1 MVNIIHRPTTLVT
14 VVPAQ
19 EQGEVFGTA
28 VERRETAAEGR
39 RHSEPLV
46 MLRFWVIV
54 PSRRMIFK
62 EHGEHGRFII
72 YRSIRLLDLYVHIDC
87 LNGTPKHNN
96 PISGMS
102 EGKTTGNNQI
112 S

>member
-54 PSRRMIFK
+54 PSRMIFR
-62 EHGEHGRFII
+62 EHGGFII
-72 YRSIRLLDLYVHIDC
+72 YRSIRSICIHIDC

-102 EGKTTGNNQI
+102 EGKTTGGKPI
-112 S
+112 SNM